1 MDAKREPL
9 IEFKGVS
16 KTFGSRNILDRIDF
30 SIFEGEVTT
39 LIGLSGTGKSVTL
52 KHIIGML
59 KPDEGQIFYRG
70 KPIDQMNKKDWNDY
84 IGQISYMFQNNA
96 LFDSMTV
103 FENVAM
109 PLKYTT
115 KLKKKEIEEK
125 AMARIEQTELT
136 EVADKYPSEISG
148 GMQKRAALA
157 RALVTDPNIV
167 LFDEPTTGQDPIRKN
182 AILGMVAEYQ
192 KRFGFTAL
200 MISHEIPDVYFI
212 SNRILALYDKRIV
225 FQGSPEDF
233 EALDHPFR
241 QELISSLENLGEE
254 LTGLY
259 SRRQFKVRYQS
270 DLSQRHPDASYA
282 AAVFAIDDL
291 DNISENLGHDVA
303 QQIIRSLGSYI
314 NKHFGAV
321 GGFSSRQTINEYAT
335 VLPYSNLEESERIMK
350 DFTKDFKEHGM
361 KNYQEHEI
369 WEIDPS
375 KENDDKSGEY
385 VEFSVLAGLA
395 QGKPQIEIES
405 VMEFARFN
413 QKEIARF
420 RCAPGGKAQ

>member
-1 MDAKREPL
+1 MDSTKRSQL

-16 KTFGSRNILDRIDF
+16 KTFGDRNILDRIDF
-30 SIFEGEVTT
+30 SIYEGEVTT

-59 KPDEGQIFYRG
+59 KPDEGQILFRG
-70 KPIDQMNKKDWNDY
+70 KPIDQMKKAEWNDY

-96 LFDSMTV
+96 LFDSLTV

-200 MISHEIPDVYFI
+200 LISHEIPDVYFI
-212 SNRILALYDKRIV
+212 SNRILALYDRKIV
-225 FQGSPEDF
+225 FQGNPEDF
-233 EALDHPFR
+233 E
-241 QELISSLENLGEE
+241 SW
-254 LTGLY
+254 
-259 SRRQFKVRYQS
+259 
-270 DLSQRHPDASYA
+270 
-282 AAVFAIDDL
+282 
-291 DNISENLGHDVA
+291 
-303 QQIIRSLGSYI
+303 
-314 NKHFGAV
+314 
-321 GGFSSRQTINEYAT
+321 TI
-335 VLPYSNLEESERIMK
+335 
-350 DFTKDFKEHGM
+350 
-361 KNYQEHEI
+361 
-369 WEIDPS
+369 PS
-375 KENDDKSGEY
+375 
-385 VEFSVLAGLA
+385 
-395 QGKPQIEIES
+395 
-405 VMEFARFN
+405 ARN
-413 QKEIARF
+413 
-420 RCAPGGKAQ
+420 

>member
-1 MDAKREPL
+1 MDEQREPL

-16 KTFGSRNILDRIDF
+16 KTFGTRNILNRIDF
-30 SIFEGEVTT
+30 SIYEGEVTT

-59 KPDEGQIFYRG
+59 EPDEGQIFFRG
-70 KPIDQMNKKDWNDY
+70 KPIDKMSKAEWNEY
-84 IGQISYMFQNNA
+84 IGQISYMFQSNA
-96 LFDSMTV
+96 LFDSLTV

-115 KLKKKEIEEK
+115 KLKKKEIEKK

-136 EVADKYPSEISG
+136 DVFDKYPSELSG
-148 GMQKRAALA
+148 GMQKRTALA
-157 RALVTDPNIV
+157 RALVTDPGIV

-182 AILGMVAEYQ
+182 AILSMVAEYQ

-212 SNRILALYDKRIV
+212 SNRILALYDRKIV
-225 FQGSPEDF
+225 FQGDPEEF
-233 EALDHPFR
+233 ESLDHPFR
-241 QELISSLENLGEE
+241 QELISSLESLGEE

-259 SRRQFKVRYQS
+259 SKRHFKVRYQT
-270 DLSQRHPDASYA
+270 DLSQRNPDATYA
-282 AAVFAIDDL
+282 AAVFTL
-291 DNISENLGHDVA
+291 DNIDAISEHMGHDA
-303 QQIIRSLGSYI
+303 TQQIIRSLGSYI

-335 VLPYSNLEESERIMK
+335 VLPYSDIDEAQRILE
-350 DFTKDFKEHGM
+350 DFTKDFQEHGI
-361 KNYQEHEI
+361 KGIEVQRGEKGAE
-369 WEIDPS
+369 
-375 KENDDKSGEY
+375 ENC

-413 QKEIARF
+413 QKEISRF
-420 RCAPGGKAQ
+420 KCESGGTVQ

>member
-1 MDAKREPL
+1 MDAQREPI
-9 IEFKGVS
+9 IEFRGVS
-16 KTFGSRNILDRIDF
+16 KTFGTRNILNSIDF
-30 SIFEGEVTT
+30 SIYEGEVTT

-59 KPDEGQIFYRG
+59 KPDEGQILYRG
-70 KPIDQMNKKDWNDY
+70 KPIDQMSKKEWNDY

-103 FENVAM
+103 YENVAM
-109 PLKYTT
+109 PLKYGTNLS
-115 KLKKKEIEEK
+115 KQEIDKKV
-125 AMARIEQTELT
+125 MARIEQTELS

-157 RALVTDPNIV
+157 RALVTDPSIV

-192 KRFGFTAL
+192 KRFKFTAL
-200 MISHEIPDVYFI
+200 LISHEIPDVYFI
-212 SNRILALYDKRIV
+212 SNRILALYDRKIV
-225 FQGSPEDF
+225 FQGDPEAF
-233 EALDHPFR
+233 EAFDHPFR
-241 QELISSLENLGEE
+241 QELISSLESLGEE

-259 SRRQFKVRYQS
+259 SKRHFKVRYQT
-270 DLSQRHPDASYA
+270 DLSQRQPDATYA
-282 AAVFAIDDL
+282 AAVFTLDDIDAIT
-291 DNISENLGHDVA
+291 EHLGHESA
-303 QQIIRSLGSYI
+303 QQIIRSLGAYI

-335 VLPYSNLEESERIMK
+335 VLPYSDLEEANRIME
-350 DFTKDFKEHGM
+350 DFTRDFQAHGIRGIEL
-361 KNYQEHEI
+361 QR
-369 WEIDPS
+369 
-375 KENDDKSGEY
+375 GESDSDEACT
-385 VEFSVLAGLA
+385 EFSVLAGLA

-413 QKEIARF
+413 QKEIAKFKCR
-420 RCAPGGKAQ
+420 PGGNEA

>member
-1 MDAKREPL
+1 MDAQREPI

-16 KTFGSRNILDRIDF
+16 KTFGNRNILNRIDF
-30 SIFEGEVTT
+30 SIYEGEVTT

-59 KPDEGQIFYRG
+59 KPDEGQILYRG
-70 KPIDQMNKKDWNDY
+70 KPIDKMNKKEWNDY

-157 RALVTDPNIV
+157 RALVTDPSIV

-192 KRFGFTAL
+192 KRFKFTAL
-200 MISHEIPDVYFI
+200 LISHEIPDVYFI
-212 SNRILALYDKRIV
+212 SNRILALYDRKIV
-225 FQGSPEDF
+225 FQGDPEAF
-233 EALDHPFR
+233 ESLDHPFR
-241 QELISSLENLGEE
+241 QELISSLESLGEE

-259 SRRQFKVRYQS
+259 SKRHFKVRYQT
-270 DLSQRHPDASYA
+270 DLSQRQPDATYA
-282 AAVFAIDDL
+282 AAVFTLDDIDA
-291 DNISENLGHDVA
+291 ISEHLGHDA
-303 QQIIRSLGSYI
+303 TQQIIRALGAYI

-335 VLPYSNLEESERIMK
+335 VLPYSDLEEANRIMEDFTRDFQEHGIRDIELQSGEEVSERNCAE
-350 DFTKDFKEHGM
+350 FK
-361 KNYQEHEI
+361 
-369 WEIDPS
+369 
-375 KENDDKSGEY
+375 
-385 VEFSVLAGLA
+385 VLAGLA

-413 QKEIARF
+413 QKEIAKF
-420 RCAPGGKAQ
+420 KCGPGGKSE

>member
-16 KTFGSRNILDRIDF
+16 KTFGNRNILNRIDL
-30 SIFEGEVTT
+30 SVYEGEVTT

-59 KPDEGQIFYRG
+59 KPDEGQILYRG
-70 KPIDQMNKKDWNDY
+70 KPIDQMSKKEWNDY

-115 KLKKKEIEEK
+115 KLKKKEIEVK

-157 RALVTDPNIV
+157 RALVSDPNIV

-182 AILGMVAEYQ
+182 AILSMVAEYQ

-200 MISHEIPDVYFI
+200 LISHEIPDVYFI
-212 SNRILALYDKRIV
+212 SNRILALYDRKIV
-225 FQGSPEDF
+225 FQGDPEDF

-241 QELISSLENLGEE
+241 QELISSLESLGQE

-259 SRRQFKVRYQS
+259 SKRHFKVRYQS

-282 AAVFAIDDL
+282 AAVFTIDDL
-291 DNISENLGHDVA
+291 DFRCVLSIACFKAKGVRRAMNSASFSSTQRWGLRA
-303 QQIIRSLGSYI
+303 WPTWPPTIRSFSPAKRTWARPLRFGVLTTALFLHYRFLGPLACGMDWGVWGILFSI
-314 NKHFGAV
+314 RS
-321 GGFSSRQTINEYAT
+321 GGCRWT
-335 VLPYSNLEESERIMK
+335 
-350 DFTKDFKEHGM
+350 
-361 KNYQEHEI
+361 
-369 WEIDPS
+369 
-375 KENDDKSGEY
+375 SGLRWEY
-385 VEFSVLAGLA
+385 VPERPSMTPRCELESTRRLR
-395 QGKPQIEIES
+395 KPRLILT
-405 VMEFARFN
+405 
-413 QKEIARF
+413 
-420 RCAPGGKAQ
+420 

>member
-1 MDAKREPL
+1 MDEQREPL

-16 KTFGSRNILDRIDF
+16 KTFGTRNILNKIDF
-30 SIFEGEVTT
+30 SIYEGEVTT

-59 KPDEGQIFYRG
+59 KPDEGEILFRG
-70 KPIDQMNKKDWNDY
+70 KAIDKMSKAEWNDY
-84 IGQISYMFQNNA
+84 IGQIAYMFQSNA
-96 LFDSMTV
+96 LFDSLTV

-109 PLKYTT
+109 PLKYAS
-115 KLKKKEIEEK
+115 KLKKKEIEER

-136 EVADKYPSEISG
+136 EVFDKYPSEISG

-157 RALVTDPNIV
+157 RALVTDPGIV

-200 MISHEIPDVYFI
+200 LISHEIPDVYFI
-212 SNRILALYDKRIV
+212 SNRILALYGRKIV
-225 FQGSPEDF
+225 FQGNPEEF
-233 EALDHPFR
+233 ESLDHPFR
-241 QELISSLENLGEE
+241 QELISSLESLGEE

-259 SRRQFKVRYQS
+259 SKRHFKVRYQS

-282 AAVFAIDDL
+282 AAVFTIDDL
-291 DNISENLGHDVA
+291 DTITQNIGHDMA
-303 QQIIRSLGSYI
+303 QQIIRSLGAYI

-335 VLPYSNLEESERIMK
+335 VLPYSNIEESERILV
-350 DFTKDFKEHGM
+350 DFTKDFKEHGIEDIE
-361 KNYQEHEI
+361 EHEI
-369 WEIDPS
+369 WELDPNV
-375 KENDDKSGEY
+375 ENEDPTGEY

-420 RCAPGGKAQ
+420 RCARGGKAQ

>member
-1 MDAKREPL
+1 MDTQREPI

-16 KTFGSRNILDRIDF
+16 KTFGTRNILNRIDF
-30 SIFEGEVTT
+30 SIYEGEVTT

-59 KPDEGQIFYRG
+59 KPDEGQILYRG
-70 KPIDQMNKKDWNDY
+70 KPIDQMSKKEWNDY
-84 IGQISYMFQNNA
+84 IGQISYMFQSNA

-125 AMARIEQTELT
+125 AMARIDQTELT

-157 RALVTDPNIV
+157 RALVTNPSIV

-200 MISHEIPDVYFI
+200 LISHEIPDVYFI
-212 SNRILALYDKRIV
+212 SNRILALYDRKIV
-225 FQGSPEDF
+225 FQGDPEAF
-233 EALDHPFR
+233 ESLDHPFR
-241 QELISSLENLGEE
+241 QELISSLESLGQE

-259 SRRQFKVRYQS
+259 SKRHFKVRYQT
-270 DLSQRHPDASYA
+270 DLSQRQEDATYA
-282 AAVFAIDDL
+282 AAVFTL
-291 DNISENLGHDVA
+291 DNIDAISEHLGHDA
-303 QQIIRSLGSYI
+303 TQQIIRSLGSYI

-335 VLPYSNLEESERIMK
+335 VLPYSDLEEANRIME
-350 DFTKDFKEHGM
+350 DFTRDFQEHGIRGIEL
-361 KNYQEHEI
+361 QRGEAGS
-369 WEIDPS
+369 D
-375 KENDDKSGEY
+375 KECT
-385 VEFSVLAGLA
+385 EFSVLAGLA

-413 QKEIARF
+413 QKEIAKF
-420 RCAPGGKAQ
+420 KCTPGGKSE

>member
-1 MDAKREPL
+1 MDAQRDPL

-16 KTFGSRNILDRIDF
+16 KTFGTRNILNRIDF
-30 SIFEGEVTT
+30 SIYEGEVTT

-59 KPDEGQIFYRG
+59 KPDEGQILYRG
-70 KPIDQMNKKDWNDY
+70 QPIDQLSKKQWNDY

-103 FENVAM
+103 YENVAM
-109 PLKYTT
+109 PLKYAT
-115 KLKKKEIEEK
+115 KLSTQEIDEK
-125 AMARIEQTELT
+125 VMARIEQTELT

-157 RALVTDPNIV
+157 RALVTDPGIV

-200 MISHEIPDVYFI
+200 LISHEIPDVYFI
-212 SNRILALYDKRIV
+212 SNRILALYDRKIV
-225 FQGSPEDF
+225 FQGDPEAF

-241 QELISSLENLGEE
+241 QELISSLESLGEE

-259 SRRQFKVRYQS
+259 SRRHFKVRYQT
-270 DLSQRHPDASYA
+270 DLSQRQPDATYA
-282 AAVFAIDDL
+282 AAVFSLEDMDM
-291 DNISENLGHDVA
+291 ISENLGHDAA
-303 QQIIRSLGSYI
+303 QQIIRSLGAYI

-321 GGFSSRQTINEYAT
+321 GGFSARQTINEYAT
-335 VLPYSNLEESERIMK
+335 ILPYSDLEEANRIME
-350 DFTKDFKEHGM
+350 DFTKDFLEHGLPNLQKLM
-361 KNYQEHEI
+361 ADEK
-369 WEIDPS
+369 PS
-375 KENDDKSGEY
+375 EDCF
-385 VEFSVLAGLA
+385 EFNILAGLA

-413 QKEIARF
+413 LKPIARF
-420 RCAPGGKAQ
+420 QCKHGGKT

>member
-1 MDAKREPL
+1 MDTQREPI

-16 KTFGSRNILDRIDF
+16 KTFGTRNILNRIDF
-30 SIFEGEVTT
+30 SIYEGEVTT

-59 KPDEGQIFYRG
+59 KPDEGQILYRG
-70 KPIDQMNKKDWNDY
+70 KPIDQMSKKEWNDY
-84 IGQISYMFQNNA
+84 IGQISYMFQSNA

-115 KLKKKEIEEK
+115 KLKKKEIEAK
-125 AMARIEQTELT
+125 AMARIDQTELT

-157 RALVTDPNIV
+157 RALVTNPSIV

-200 MISHEIPDVYFI
+200 LISHEIPDVYFI
-212 SNRILALYDKRIV
+212 SNRILALYDRKIV
-225 FQGSPEDF
+225 FQGDPEAF
-233 EALDHPFR
+233 ESLDHPFR
-241 QELISSLENLGEE
+241 QELISSLESLGQE

-259 SRRQFKVRYQS
+259 SKRHFKVRYQT
-270 DLSQRHPDASYA
+270 DLSQRQPDATYA
-282 AAVFAIDDL
+282 AAVFTL
-291 DNISENLGHDVA
+291 DNIDAISEHLGHDA
-303 QQIIRSLGSYI
+303 TQQIIRSLGSYI

-335 VLPYSNLEESERIMK
+335 VLPYSDLEEANRIME
-350 DFTKDFKEHGM
+350 DFTRDFQEHGIRGIEL
-361 KNYQEHEI
+361 QRGEAG
-369 WEIDPS
+369 S
-375 KENDDKSGEY
+375 DDECT
-385 VEFSVLAGLA
+385 EFSVLAGLA

-413 QKEIARF
+413 QKEIAKF
-420 RCAPGGKAQ
+420 KCIPGGKSE

>member
-9 IEFKGVS
+9 IEFRGVS
-16 KTFGSRNILDRIDF
+16 KTFGNRNILNRIDF
-30 SIFEGEVTT
+30 SIYEGEVTT

-59 KPDEGQIFYRG
+59 KPDEGQILYRG
-70 KPIDQMNKKDWNDY
+70 KPIDQMNKKEWNAY

-115 KLKKKEIEEK
+115 KLKKKEIEQK
-125 AMARIEQTELT
+125 AMARIDQTELT

-157 RALVTDPNIV
+157 RALVTDPSIV

-200 MISHEIPDVYFI
+200 LISHEIPDVYFI
-212 SNRILALYDKRIV
+212 SNRILALYDRKIV
-225 FQGSPEDF
+225 FQGDPEAF
-233 EALDHPFR
+233 ESLDHPFR
-241 QELISSLENLGEE
+241 QELISSLESLGEE

-259 SRRQFKVRYQS
+259 SKRHFKVRYQT
-270 DLSQRHPDASYA
+270 DLSQRQPDATYA
-282 AAVFAIDDL
+282 AAVFTLDDIDAI
-291 DNISENLGHDVA
+291 SAHLGHDA
-303 QQIIRSLGSYI
+303 TQQIIRSLGSYI

-335 VLPYSNLEESERIMK
+335 VLPYSDLDEAHRIME
-350 DFTKDFKEHGM
+350 DFTRDFQDHGIRDI
-361 KNYQEHEI
+361 QL
-369 WEIDPS
+369 PR
-375 KENDDKSGEY
+375 GEGDAA
-385 VEFSVLAGLA
+385 VIEFSVLAGLA

-420 RCAPGGKAQ
+420 TFEIGGKAE

>member
-1 MDAKREPL
+1 MDAQREPL

-16 KTFGSRNILDRIDF
+16 KTFGTRNILNRIDF
-30 SIFEGEVTT
+30 SIYEGEVTT

-59 KPDEGQIFYRG
+59 QPDEGQILFRG
-70 KPIDQMNKKDWNDY
+70 KPIDQMSKKEWDDY
-84 IGQISYMFQNNA
+84 IGQISYMFQSNA

-103 FENVAM
+103 YENVAM
-109 PLKYTT
+109 PLKYATNLS
-115 KLKKKEIEEK
+115 KQKIDEK
-125 AMARIEQTELT
+125 VKARIEQTELT
-136 EVADKYPSEISG
+136 EVSDKYPSEISG

-182 AILGMVAEYQ
+182 AILSMVAEYQ

-212 SNRILALYDKRIV
+212 SNRILALYDRKIV
-225 FQGSPEDF
+225 FQGDPEDF
-233 EALDHPFR
+233 ESLDHPFR
-241 QELISSLENLGEE
+241 QELISSLESLGEE

-259 SRRQFKVRYQS
+259 SKRHFKVRYQT
-270 DLSQRHPDASYA
+270 DLSQRNPDATYA
-282 AAVFAIDDL
+282 AAVFTL
-291 DNISENLGHDVA
+291 DNIDAISEHLGHDA
-303 QQIIRSLGSYI
+303 TQQVIRSLGSYI

-335 VLPYSNLEESERIMK
+335 VLPYSNIEEANRIMD
-350 DFTKDFKEHGM
+350 DFTRDFQAHGIQGIEM
-361 KNYQEHEI
+361 QDGEE
-369 WEIDPS
+369 DPD
-375 KENDDKSGEY
+375 EACI
-385 VEFSVLAGLA
+385 EFSVLAGLA

-413 QKEIARF
+413 QKEISRF
-420 RCAPGGKAQ
+420 KCKVEEKN

>member
-9 IEFKGVS
+9 IEFKGIS
-16 KTFGSRNILDRIDF
+16 KTFGTRNILNRIDF
-30 SIFEGEVTT
+30 SIYEGEVTT

-59 KPDEGQIFYRG
+59 QPDEGQILFRG
-70 KPIDQMNKKDWNDY
+70 QPIDQMNKKQWNEY
-84 IGQISYMFQNNA
+84 ISQISYMFQNNA

-115 KLKKKEIEEK
+115 KLKKKEIETK

-182 AILGMVAEYQ
+182 AILSMVAEYQ

-212 SNRILALYDKRIV
+212 SNRILALYDRKIV
-225 FQGSPEDF
+225 FQGDPEDF
-233 EALDHPFR
+233 ESLDHPFR
-241 QELISSLENLGEE
+241 QELISSLESLGEE

-259 SRRQFKVRYQS
+259 SKRHFKVRYQT
-270 DLSQRHPDASYA
+270 DLSQRNPDATYA
-282 AAVFAIDDL
+282 AAVFTL
-291 DNISENLGHDVA
+291 DNIDAISENLGHDA
-303 QQIIRSLGSYI
+303 TQQIIRSLGSYI

-335 VLPYSNLEESERIMK
+335 VLPYSNIEEANRIME
-350 DFTKDFKEHGM
+350 DFTRDFQAHGIQGIEM
-361 KNYQEHEI
+361 QHDEDGSDEAI
-369 WEIDPS
+369 I
-375 KENDDKSGEY
+375 
-385 VEFSVLAGLA
+385 EFSVLAGLA

-413 QKEIARF
+413 QKEISRF
-420 RCAPGGKAQ
+420 KCKVEEKI